1 MWILQDVLLIPY
13 NNIPTILVVYLNTR
27 AHFSVLSTYFSS
39 DLDSPTY
46 QYAQFKFA
54 NESQP
59 NNPSYR
65 PQPPDLQHIYNMKRQ
80 QQQLQQ
86 QQQFAMAYSQ
96 YDTPPQLPQKPKKK
110 SSILK
115 SPFNAIKK
123 AFSSKSKP
131 SLKRQNSMKETV
143 ENPIQIPISRAL
155 RRQHSMIEPSRSAGY
170 AVTPDLSIGR
180 RNLRGFAN
188 NPEYLTY
195 HEPFTPSDGGAYR
208 NLETDAIYGN
218 CGQMYDNRIEEN
230 NLYANRRDVEM
241 ELLNQQEQQYQ
252 ETTDGAPKENR
263 IRRRHSMAERHA
275 GAPKDSRTFMNGRYD
290 VPPPPEPV
298 EQREDIYQTRSGAFL
313 LDSVTDRRRFTP
325 TPGRDEIIYQSRKEM
340 HRDHLYQSRDEM
352 HKRLQQG
359 REDEGI
365 RNSQLLSRERAEDEI
380 DDEVVVVK
388 DQLVY
393 QSRKELKERGFKT
406 RTQLRDHIYQSRLEA
421 MQSMAE
427 PVYVSKSE
435 LQNRIVEE
443 STEQPS
449 QDEDLDKHSVS
460 SNHDLSLKAVIDHL
474 DNGFIENEHNDSGE
488 NETHNATVTS
498 CEEDEVT
505 LTNSNQS
512 DIQKSAYASVTDQTV
527 PMVAPMTPRSVRD
540 PFHISNIIKRT
551 APPASPIMAPAKSA
565 IASSNHQHPHASQT
579 SIETQFTSATVSS
592 LASLPTGPPNAQSTP
607 YTSHM
612 ALPASFYPPLR
623 EQTTTSG
630 IFDENGG
637 TLSDTVWN
645 VSIHIP
651 PGSIPTG
658 RQQEI
663 YFTVTDPRLSQTVGG
678 PPLDMENGWST

>member
-1 MWILQDVLLIPY
+1 MLIVY
-13 NNIPTILVVYLNTR
+13 SPTRTR
-27 AHFSVLSTYFSS
+27 FRMCGSTYIHSCE
-39 DLDSPTY
+39 LESPTY

-54 NESQP
+54 NDASP
-59 NNPSYR
+59 NPSYR
-65 PQPPDLQHIYNMKRQ
+65 PPPPDLQHIYNMKRQ
-80 QQQLQQ
+80 QQQQQ
-86 QQQFAMAYSQ
+86 QQQFSMVYNQ
-96 YDTPPQLPQKPKKK
+96 YDAPPQLPQKPKKK

-115 SPFNAIKK
+115 SPFNALKK
-123 AFSSKSKP
+123 AFGSKSKT
-131 SLKRQNSMKETV
+131 LKRQNSMKETV
-143 ENPIQIPISRAL
+143 DNPIQIPNSRAL

-170 AVTPDLSIGR
+170 AITPDLSIGR
-180 RNLRGFAN
+180 RNIRGFAN
-188 NPEYLTY
+188 NPEYLSY
-195 HEPFTPSDGGAYR
+195 HEPFTPNAAGAYR
-208 NLETDAIYGN
+208 NMEPDAIYGN
-218 CGQMYDNRIEEN
+218 CGHIYDNRIDAGN
-230 NLYANRRDVEM
+230 VYANRSEVELEQ
-241 ELLNQQEQQYQ
+241 ELQQQQQQQEQRYQ
-252 ETTDGAPKENR
+252 EAADDGTKEVR

-275 GAPKDSRTFMNGRYD
+275 GQTKDSRTFMNGRYD

-298 EQREDIYQTRSGAFL
+298 DQREDIYQTRSGAFL
-313 LDSVTDRRRFTP
+313 LDSVPDRRRCVDTASNQ
-325 TPGRDEIIYQSRKEM
+325 DEVIYQSRKEM

-352 HKRLQQG
+352 HKRLQQS
-359 REDEGI
+359 REDESI
-365 RNSQLLSRERAEDEI
+365 RNSQLFNRGRVEDEQEE
-380 DDEVVVVK
+380 EVVVVK

-435 LQNRIVEE
+435 IQNQIVEE
-443 STEQPS
+443 PTGAEHPDD
-449 QDEDLDKHSVS
+449 DEVDRHSVS

-474 DNGFIENEHNDSGE
+474 DNGFIESEHNESGNP
-488 NETHNATVTS
+488 NETTIS
-498 CEEDEVT
+498 CNEEDEVT

-512 DIQKSAYASVTDQTV
+512 DIQKSAFASVPDQTV
-527 PMVAPMTPRSVRD
+527 PAVAPMTPRSIRD
-540 PFHISNIIKRT
+540 PYHISNMIKRT

-565 IASSNHQHPHASQT
+565 FSTSTHHQHQTHPHASQT

-592 LASLPTGPPNAQSTP
+592 LVSLPTGPPNAQSTP
-607 YTSHM
+607 YTSQM

-630 IFDENGG
+630 IFDEHGG
-637 TLSDTVWN
+637 TLSDNVWN

-651 PGSIPTG
+651 AGAIPTG